1 MKRLFLLFTMTSVLM
16 TASTAAQVPVE
27 RVATDAQVL
36 DRVAEFSRRDLPT
49 DLLKRLV
56 TEDIELLRGRRPDGS
71 YEFASYERF
80 ESGRVS
86 SDFSAQPRTDEMQ
99 TVELKGA
106 NVYRVGLEVP
116 NRRMVI
122 RRNRP
127 VWVERVDV
135 DFVPQGS
142 TQSKQQSFEVKA
154 WLQPGETRSIEL
166 PDIARQAT
174 VKTIITADPESGY
187 GNIEIALVQ
196 ARIVDNAM
204 SPYAEAVTAAKA
216 ALRAVEGND
225 ATQLRGAAS
234 RMRDALGGRVSSGSS
249 LTVTA
254 RPPEPPAQAPGR
266 LGGGES
272 AARAEFQA
280 ELQLIEDLLTGS
292 EAERRQGMD
301 RLHQLIRQL
310 RP

>member
-1 MKRLFLLFTMTSVLM
+1 MKRLILIVLM
-16 TASTAAQVPVE
+16 TGALPGSTSAQVPVE

-49 DLLKRLV
+49 GLLERLV

-80 ESGRVS
+80 ESSRVAA
-86 SDFSAQPRTDEMQ
+86 DFSAQPRADDMQ
-99 TVELKGA
+99 TVELKAA

-116 NRRMVI
+116 NRRLLI

-135 DFVPQGS
+135 DYVAHGS

-174 VKTIITADPESGY
+174 VKTVITADPESGY

-196 ARIVDNAM
+196 ARIVDSVT

-216 ALRAVEGND
+216 ALRAVQGND
-225 ATQLRGAAS
+225 ATQLRGAAV
-234 RMRDALGGRVSSGSS
+234 RMRDALGGRGPGSS

-254 RPPEPPAQAPGR
+254 RPAEPAPEPAIRQ
-266 LGGGES
+266 GGGDR
-272 AARAEFQA
+272 AARVEFQA

>member
-1 MKRLFLLFTMTSVLM
+1 MKRILLIILVTGALM
-16 TASTAAQVPVE
+16 TGSTVAAQVPVE

-71 YEFASYERF
+71 YEFASYERV

-86 SDFSAQPRTDEMQ
+86 ADFSAQPRKDEMQ

-106 NVYRVGLEVP
+106 NIYRVGLEVP

-135 DFVPQGS
+135 DYVPQGS

-174 VKTIITADPESGY
+174 VRTIITADPESGY
-187 GNIEIALVQ
+187 GNVEIALVQ

-204 SPYAEAVTAAKA
+204 SPYAEAVAAAKV

-225 ATQLRGAAS
+225 ATQLRGAAV
-234 RMRDALGGRVSSGSS
+234 RMRDALGGRGSGSS

-254 RPPEPPAQAPGR
+254 RPSEPAPQQPSR
-266 LGGGES
+266 MGGGEA
-272 AARAEFQA
+272 AARVEFQA

-301 RLHQLIRQL
+301 RLHQLIRQM